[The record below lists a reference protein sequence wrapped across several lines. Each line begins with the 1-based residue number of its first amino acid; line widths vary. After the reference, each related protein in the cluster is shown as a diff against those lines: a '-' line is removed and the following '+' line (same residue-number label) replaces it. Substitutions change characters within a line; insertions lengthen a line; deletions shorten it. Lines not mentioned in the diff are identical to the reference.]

1 MKVIP
6 DTCRVHYIR
15 DIYVVIMTVKASD
28 WDRVL
33 SALPPYIVIMLVV
46 LSWYEKVMLSEVCMT
61 VANITWFI

>member
-6 DTCRVHYIR
+6 DTGRVHDIG

-28 WDRVL
+28 WDSVL

-46 LSWYEKVMLSEVCMT
+46 LILV
-61 VANITWFI
+61 